1 MRVYKE
7 NNPINTI
14 NNIRQILYKLNLLS
28 IETVWFHPQNNIY
41 SVRLENPIEKGK
53 FGTNGKGRSFYYTL
67 ASAYGEFIER
77 LQNGFIVGPSGLDR
91 IFLKKIKETVG
102 FVYYPDEKI
111 LSQSDFLKLPEE
123 YLKDF
128 FGDTKSELREDFINS
143 YFNRLR
149 ENGQDGVI
157 SLPFYDV
164 KNKKTIFLP
173 YNLTFILSG
182 SNGMASGNSY
192 AEAIF
197 QALCELIERFSA
209 RTVFFD
215 RLTPPNVPDEYLKKF
230 PDECKIKSQLES
242 HGYRVIIKD
251 FSCGINL
258 PAVGVILFNEKQ
270 NKYRLNIGS
279 DTSFKIALSRA
290 LTEIF
295 QGIENDSV
303 MEDIMLDIPDKEQD
317 YFITNTSENIMK
329 REREIQKFIIN
340 GSGVFPTSLFHSEP
354 SYLFSESTFNPKEN
368 YQKEINAIINNF
380 ISLGFSVYIRDVS
393 FLGFPT
399 FYVYIPSISVWGRK
413 SNNDRPTAKSLLKGI
428 ENDKLEDLFFPTQTL
443 LHDSERLMKI
453 LNVLAPDRRIIYT
466 GQTLAQI
473 LKLQFT
479 PESDFGKI
487 PVNFF
492 LSLLCFANK
501 EYKNAEK
508 FLREFM
514 LETSLESNEYYNS
527 ICEYFLALAD
537 EKNIN
542 KITINVPD
550 EIIESFSTLQKAF
563 SNISFPT
570 CPDCQECPL
579 KDTCLT
585 TINFSNALN
594 IAKHMQPIEN
604 AFTIH
609 LNDNL

>member
-14 NNIRQILYKLNLLS
+14 NNIRQILYKLNLLP

-230 PDECKIKSQLES
+230 PDECKIISQLES

-354 SYLFSESTFNPKEN
+354 SYLFHCCP
-368 YQKEINAIINNF
+368 
-380 ISLGFSVYIRDVS
+380 
-393 FLGFPT
+393 
-399 FYVYIPSISVWGRK
+399 
-413 SNNDRPTAKSLLKGI
+413 
-428 ENDKLEDLFFPTQTL
+428 
-443 LHDSERLMKI
+443 
-453 LNVLAPDRRIIYT
+453 
-466 GQTLAQI
+466 
-473 LKLQFT
+473 
-479 PESDFGKI
+479 
-487 PVNFF
+487 
-492 LSLLCFANK
+492 
-501 EYKNAEK
+501 EK
-508 FLREFM
+508 FYHNVSCSTEPASG
-514 LETSLESNEYYNS
+514 T
-527 ICEYFLALAD
+527 
-537 EKNIN
+537 
-542 KITINVPD
+542 ITG
-550 EIIESFSTLQKAF
+550 
-563 SNISFPT
+563 
-570 CPDCQECPL
+570 
-579 KDTCLT
+579 
-585 TINFSNALN
+585 
-594 IAKHMQPIEN
+594 PIG
-604 AFTIH
+604 
-609 LNDNL
+609 

>member
-14 NNIRQILYKLNLLS
+14 NNIRQILYKLNLLP

-230 PDECKIKSQLES
+230 PDECKIISQLES

-258 PAVGVILFNEKQ
+258 PAVGVILFN
-270 NKYRLNIGS
+270 
-279 DTSFKIALSRA
+279 
-290 LTEIF
+290 
-295 QGIENDSV
+295 
-303 MEDIMLDIPDKEQD
+303 
-317 YFITNTSENIMK
+317 
-329 REREIQKFIIN
+329 
-340 GSGVFPTSLFHSEP
+340 
-354 SYLFSESTFNPKEN
+354 
-368 YQKEINAIINNF
+368 
-380 ISLGFSVYIRDVS
+380 
-393 FLGFPT
+393 
-399 FYVYIPSISVWGRK
+399 
-413 SNNDRPTAKSLLKGI
+413 
-428 ENDKLEDLFFPTQTL
+428 
-443 LHDSERLMKI
+443 
-453 LNVLAPDRRIIYT
+453 
-466 GQTLAQI
+466 
-473 LKLQFT
+473 
-479 PESDFGKI
+479 
-487 PVNFF
+487 
-492 LSLLCFANK
+492 
-501 EYKNAEK
+501 
-508 FLREFM
+508 
-514 LETSLESNEYYNS
+514 YY
-527 ICEYFLALAD
+527 
-537 EKNIN
+537 
-542 KITINVPD
+542 
-550 EIIESFSTLQKAF
+550 
-563 SNISFPT
+563 
-570 CPDCQECPL
+570 
-579 KDTCLT
+579 
-585 TINFSNALN
+585 
-594 IAKHMQPIEN
+594 
-604 AFTIH
+604 
-609 LNDNL
+609 